1 MSNEDKIYDHYKN
14 KIIIVYQNS
23 TTYKVEAKVFT
34 AFTKA
39 HDFQENGSSHGP
51 VKAMLN
57 LKERDRD
64 YILNLV
70 ERLYFDQ
77 NIDLTVGI
85 VKEYF

>member
-14 KIIIVYQNS
+14 KIIVVYQNP

-34 AFTKA
+34 SFTKA
-39 HDFQENGSSHGP
+39 HDFQENGSSRGP